1 MNIDFPFRIG
11 ADGHTVSASNTKH
24 VRDMIELLLFTYP
37 GERVMQPTFGSG
49 LLQYVFA
56 PNSAELAA
64 TLQFT
69 IQSGLHQWLGDVVDV
84 IAVAVQSVD
93 AQLSVEVDYVVV
105 ATSETRSET
114 FTRSAT

>member
-1 MNIDFPFRIG
+1 MNIGFPFRIG
-11 ADGHTVSASNTKH
+11 ADGHTVAVTDAKH

-37 GERVMQPTFGSG
+37 GERVMQPTLGSG

-69 IQSGLHQWLGDVVDV
+69 VQGGLNQWLGDLVDV
-84 IAVAVQSVD
+84 VAVVVQSLD
-93 AQLSVEVDYVVV
+93 SELSVEVDYVIR
-105 ATSETRSET
+105 ATSETRSEA

>member
-11 ADGHTVSASNTKH
+11 ADGHTVAATDAKH

-37 GERVMQPTFGSG
+37 GERVMQPSFGSG

-69 IQSGLHQWLGDVVDV
+69 VQGGLHQWLGDLVDV
-84 IAVAVQSVD
+84 VAVVVQSVD
-93 AQLSVEVDYVVV
+93 AQLSVEVDYVIR